1 MRELVR
7 APYMAIRAVWT
18 RTALPRQILTNLR
31 RTTVS
36 PGDFLS
42 PGLPPPPAAGYK
54 LFFHVLP
61 YPTCAGGP
69 NLGMF
74 YIHACIS
81 ESLDIH
87 ARRIHVSTA
96 GREKANRAYVRSRL
110 LLRHRIRKC
119 SSFDRWEN
127 DRFGHSEYGIWR
139 KLVSRILQYTNRN
152 SFVFV

>member
-18 RTALPRQILTNLR
+18 RTALPTADSHKFTQDYGFPGWLSLPWPTA
-31 RTTVS
+31 TT
-36 PGDFLS
+36 
-42 PGLPPPPAAGYK
+42 GYK
-54 LFFHVLP
+54 LFFRALP
-61 YPTCAGGP
+61 YPACAGGP

-74 YIHACIS
+74 YIRACIS
-81 ESLDIH
+81 QRIVGQDIH

-110 LLRHRIRKC
+110 LRHRIRKC
-119 SSFDRWEN
+119 SSFEHGGKTIDLAS
-127 DRFGHSEYGIWR
+127 HSYGGNLFR
-139 KLVSRILQYTNRN
+139 NTN